1 MKIINSLKVIILS
14 LVIFNYSFAEI
25 DNKEINEL
33 ISKLEQNLKTYE
45 VTKATSLLKENIEII
60 DNFIPI
66 LNTIAKEDKIE
77 LFSSLTDNL
86 NEFKA
91 NIFLKILSKDF
102 ENKSN
107 LEDLSIANQ
116 QKLDNLLNKVV
127 DVSYK
132 NEKVSH
138 DGAYEI
144 AKIISKAP
152 INLANN
158 LVNITS
164 RIAEQNNNSNN
175 FSSNIL
181 YQINK
186 IDPKKLNQLKIE
198 VTNDLIKQSLK
209 EVENE
214 IVIKKAKVN
223 NNINKKNDLNIDSLT
238 AVSSAIISSNINLSK
253 KITENIKNITK
264 NKLEEVTFKL
274 VEQTNALEKWNDE
287 TNKNVIESKLNFVEK
302 VYPTAFTNIDLNKIE
317 KAVSI
322 TQSSDTKVANKIVEA
337 IVNSYVE
344 NNNNFFNVNNKF
356 LERTQDLFASD
367 KINKT
372 QFIKSNQQ
380 GELFLKSLYQ
390 DEISSVVFQDPQMSY
405 IFSALSASN
414 FALANVS
421 PN

>member
-1 MKIINSLKVIILS
+1 MKIIKSIKVIFLS
-14 LVIFNYSFAEI
+14 LVLFNSSFAEI
-25 DNKEINEL
+25 NNKEINEL

-45 VTKATSLLKENIEII
+45 VTKASSLLKENIEII
-60 DNFIPI
+60 DKINPI
-66 LNTIAKEDKIE
+66 LNTITKEDKIE

-86 NEFKA
+86 DEFKA

-116 QKLDNLLNKVV
+116 QKLDNLLIKVV

-132 NEKVSH
+132 NEKESH

-152 INLANN
+152 VNLANN
-158 LVNITS
+158 LVNITC
-164 RIAEQNNNSNN
+164 RIAEQNDNSNN

-186 IDPKKLNQLKIE
+186 IDPDKVNQLEVE

-214 IVIKKAKVN
+214 IVLKKAKVN
-223 NNINKKNDLNIDSLT
+223 NNINEENDLNINSLT
-238 AVSSAIISSNINLSK
+238 AISSAIISSNINLSK
-253 KITENIKNITK
+253 KITENISNISK

-274 VEQTNALEKWNDE
+274 VEQTNALENWNVVA
-287 TNKNVIESKLNFVEK
+287 NKNVIESKLNFVEK
-302 VYPTAFTNIDLNKIE
+302 IYPTAFTNIDLNKIE

-322 TQSSDTKVANKIVEA
+322 VQSSDTKVANKTVEA

-344 NNNNFFNVNNKF
+344 NNNNFFKVNNKF
-356 LERTQDLFASD
+356 LERTQDLFASN

-380 GELFLKSLYQ
+380 GEFFLKSLYQ

-405 IFSALSASN
+405 IFSALPVSN
-414 FALANVS
+414 FALANAS

>member
-1 MKIINSLKVIILS
+1 MKIINSIKVIILS
-14 LVIFNYSFAEI
+14 IVISNSSFAEI
-25 DNKEINEL
+25 NNKEINEL

-45 VTKATSLLKENIEII
+45 ITKASSLLRENIEII
-60 DNFIPI
+60 DKFTPI

-86 NEFKA
+86 DEFKA

-107 LEDLSIANQ
+107 LEVLSIADQ
-116 QKLDNLLNKVV
+116 QKLDNLLTKVV

-132 NEKVSH
+132 NEKKSH

-152 INLANN
+152 VNLANN

-164 RIAEQNNNSNN
+164 RIAELNNNSNN

-186 IDPKKLNQLKIE
+186 IDPDKVNQLEVE

-214 IVIKKAKVN
+214 IVLKKAKVN
-223 NNINKKNDLNIDSLT
+223 NNINKENDLNIDSLT

-253 KITENIKNITK
+253 KITENLKNITK
-264 NKLEEVTFKL
+264 NKQEEITFKL
-274 VEQTNALEKWNDE
+274 VEQTNALEEWDVV
-287 TNKNVIESKLNFVEK
+287 TDKNILQSKLNFVEK
-302 VYPTAFTNIDLNKIE
+302 IYPTAFINIDSNKID
-317 KAVSI
+317 KAVDI
-322 TQSSDTKVANKIVEA
+322 VQSSDAKVANKTVEA
-337 IVNSYVE
+337 IVNSYIE
-344 NNNNFFNVNNKF
+344 NNNNFFKVDNEF
-356 LERTQDLFASD
+356 LERAQEVFASD

-372 QFIKSNQQ
+372 QFIKSNEQ

-390 DEISSVVFQDPQMSY
+390 DEISSTVFQDPQMSY
-405 IFSALSASN
+405 IFSTLPASN
-414 FALANVS
+414 FALSNVS

>member
-1 MKIINSLKVIILS
+1 MKIIKSIKVIFLS
-14 LVIFNYSFAEI
+14 LVLFNSSFAEI
-25 DNKEINEL
+25 NNKEINEL

-45 VTKATSLLKENIEII
+45 VTKASSLLKENIEII
-60 DNFIPI
+60 DKINPI
-66 LNTIAKEDKIE
+66 LNTITKEDKIE

-86 NEFKA
+86 DEFKA

-116 QKLDNLLNKVV
+116 QKLDNLLIKVV

-132 NEKVSH
+132 NEKESH

-152 INLANN
+152 VNLANN
-158 LVNITS
+158 LVNITC
-164 RIAEQNNNSNN
+164 RIAEQNDNSNN

-186 IDPKKLNQLKIE
+186 IDPDKVNQLEVE

-214 IVIKKAKVN
+214 IVLKKAKVN
-223 NNINKKNDLNIDSLT
+223 NNINEENDLNINSLT
-238 AVSSAIISSNINLSK
+238 AISSAIISSNINLSK
-253 KITENIKNITK
+253 KITENISNISK

-274 VEQTNALEKWNDE
+274 VEQTNALENWNVVA
-287 TNKNVIESKLNFVEK
+287 NKNVIESKLNFVEK
-302 VYPTAFTNIDLNKIE
+302 IYPTAFTNIDLNKIE

-322 TQSSDTKVANKIVEA
+322 VQSSDTKVANKTVEA

-344 NNNNFFNVNNKF
+344 NNNNFFKVNNKF
-356 LERTQDLFASD
+356 LERTQDLFASN

-405 IFSALSASN
+405 IFSALPVSN
-414 FALANVS
+414 FALANAS

>member
-1 MKIINSLKVIILS
+1 MKIINSIKVIILS
-14 LVIFNYSFAEI
+14 IVIFNYSFAEI
-25 DNKEINEL
+25 NNKEINEL
-33 ISKLEQNLKTYE
+33 ILKLEQNLKTYE
-45 VTKATSLLKENIEII
+45 VTKASSLLRENIEII
-60 DNFIPI
+60 DKFTPI

-77 LFSSLTDNL
+77 LYSSLTDNL
-86 NEFKA
+86 DEFKA

-107 LEDLSIANQ
+107 LEVLSIADQ
-116 QKLDNLLNKVV
+116 QKLDNLLTKVV

-132 NEKVSH
+132 NEKESH

-144 AKIISKAP
+144 AKIISKVP
-152 INLANN
+152 VNLANN
-158 LVNITS
+158 LVNITC

-186 IDPKKLNQLKIE
+186 IDPDKVNQLEVE

-214 IVIKKAKVN
+214 IVLKKVKVN
-223 NNINKKNDLNIDSLT
+223 NNINKENDLNIDALT

-264 NKLEEVTFKL
+264 NKQEEVTFKL
-274 VEQTNALEKWNDE
+274 VEQTNALEEWNDVA
-287 TNKNVIESKLNFVEK
+287 NKNVIESKLNFVEK
-302 VYPTAFTNIDLNKIE
+302 VYPTAFTNIDLNKID

-322 TQSSDTKVANKIVEA
+322 VQSSDAKVANKTVEA

-344 NNNNFFNVNNKF
+344 NNNNFFKVDNEF
-356 LERTQDLFASD
+356 LERTQDVFASD

-390 DEISSVVFQDPQMSY
+390 EEISSAVFQDPQMSY
-405 IFSALSASN
+405 IFSALPASN

>member
-1 MKIINSLKVIILS
+1 MKIINSIKVIILS
-14 LVIFNYSFAEI
+14 IVISNSSFAEI
-25 DNKEINEL
+25 NNKEINEL
-33 ISKLEQNLKTYE
+33 ILKLEQNLKTYE
-45 VTKATSLLKENIEII
+45 ITKASSLLRENIEII
-60 DNFIPI
+60 DKFTPI

-86 NEFKA
+86 DEFKA

-107 LEDLSIANQ
+107 LEVLSIADQ
-116 QKLDNLLNKVV
+116 QKLDNLLTKVV

-132 NEKVSH
+132 NEKESH

-144 AKIISKAP
+144 AKIISKVP
-152 INLANN
+152 VNLANN
-158 LVNITS
+158 LVNITC

-186 IDPKKLNQLKIE
+186 IDPDKVNQLEVE

-214 IVIKKAKVN
+214 IVLKKAKVN
-223 NNINKKNDLNIDSLT
+223 NNINKENDLNIDSLT

-253 KITENIKNITK
+253 KITENLKNITK
-264 NKLEEVTFKL
+264 NKQEEITFKL
-274 VEQTNALEKWNDE
+274 VEQTNALEEWDVV
-287 TNKNVIESKLNFVEK
+287 TDKNILQSKLNFVEK
-302 VYPTAFTNIDLNKIE
+302 IYPTAFINIDSNKID
-317 KAVSI
+317 KAVDI
-322 TQSSDTKVANKIVEA
+322 VQSSDAKVANKTVEA
-337 IVNSYVE
+337 IVNSYIE
-344 NNNNFFNVNNKF
+344 NNNNFFKVDNEF
-356 LERTQDLFASD
+356 LERAQEVFASD

-372 QFIKSNQQ
+372 QFIKSNEQ

-390 DEISSVVFQDPQMSY
+390 DEISSTVFQDPQMSY
-405 IFSALSASN
+405 IFSTLPASN
-414 FALANVS
+414 FALSNVS

>member
-1 MKIINSLKVIILS
+1 MKIIKSIKVIFLS
-14 LVIFNYSFAEI
+14 LVLFNSSFAEI
-25 DNKEINEL
+25 NNKEINEL

-45 VTKATSLLKENIEII
+45 VTKASSLLKENIEII
-60 DNFIPI
+60 DKINPI
-66 LNTIAKEDKIE
+66 LNTITKEDKIE

-86 NEFKA
+86 DEFKA

-116 QKLDNLLNKVV
+116 QKLDNLLIKVV

-132 NEKVSH
+132 NEKESH

-152 INLANN
+152 VNLANN
-158 LVNITS
+158 LVNITC
-164 RIAEQNNNSNN
+164 RIAEQNDNSNN

-186 IDPKKLNQLKIE
+186 IDPDKVNQLEVE

-214 IVIKKAKVN
+214 IVLKKAKVN
-223 NNINKKNDLNIDSLT
+223 NNINEENDLNINSLT
-238 AVSSAIISSNINLSK
+238 AISSAIISSNINLSK
-253 KITENIKNITK
+253 KITENISNISK

-274 VEQTNALEKWNDE
+274 VEQTNALENWNVVA
-287 TNKNVIESKLNFVEK
+287 NKNVIESKLNFVEK
-302 VYPTAFTNIDLNKIE
+302 IYPTAFTNIDLNKIE

-322 TQSSDTKVANKIVEA
+322 IQTSDTKVANKTVEA

-344 NNNNFFNVNNKF
+344 NNNNFFKVNNKF
-356 LERTQDLFASD
+356 LERTQDLFASN

-380 GELFLKSLYQ
+380 GEFFLKSLYQ

-405 IFSALSASN
+405 IFSALPVSN
-414 FALANVS
+414 FALANAS

>member
-1 MKIINSLKVIILS
+1 MKIINSIKVIILS
-14 LVIFNYSFAEI
+14 IVISNSSFAEI
-25 DNKEINEL
+25 NNKEINEL
-33 ISKLEQNLKTYE
+33 ILKLEQNLKTYE
-45 VTKATSLLKENIEII
+45 ITKASSLLRENIEII
-60 DNFIPI
+60 DKFTPI

-86 NEFKA
+86 DEFKA

-107 LEDLSIANQ
+107 LEVLSIADQ
-116 QKLDNLLNKVV
+116 QKLDNLLTKVV

-132 NEKVSH
+132 NEKESH

-152 INLANN
+152 VNLANN
-158 LVNITS
+158 LVNITC

-186 IDPKKLNQLKIE
+186 IDPDKVNQLE
-198 VTNDLIKQSLK
+198 VEVINNLIKQSLK

-214 IVIKKAKVN
+214 IVLKKAKVN
-223 NNINKKNDLNIDSLT
+223 NNINKENDLNIDSLT

-253 KITENIKNITK
+253 KITENLKNITK
-264 NKLEEVTFKL
+264 NKQEEITFKL
-274 VEQTNALEKWNDE
+274 VEQTNALEEWNVVTD
-287 TNKNVIESKLNFVEK
+287 KNILQSKLNFVEK
-302 VYPTAFTNIDLNKIE
+302 IYPTAFINIDSNKID
-317 KAVSI
+317 KAVDI
-322 TQSSDTKVANKIVEA
+322 VQSSDAKVANKTVEA
-337 IVNSYVE
+337 IVNSYIE
-344 NNNNFFNVNNKF
+344 NNNNFFKVDNEF
-356 LERTQDLFASD
+356 LERAQEVFASD

-372 QFIKSNQQ
+372 QFIKSNEQ

-390 DEISSVVFQDPQMSY
+390 DEISSTVFQDPQMSY
-405 IFSALSASN
+405 IFSTLPASN
-414 FALANVS
+414 FALSNVS